1 MSYDRNQERTEAQ
14 RYADQIRQDQRDDA
28 STINGMTLGILVAVA
43 IAAAA
48 TAFYLVSR
56 RNETVPTPV
65 IAPSSA
71 TVAPEKQ
78 TIIRE
83 EKTREIVPVPQ
94 ATSEPNVNIIV
105 PPSVS
110 SPSIA
115 PSASGNSLGSN
126 SAPSPAP
133 SQSSSLAP
141 DSSPS
146 TVN

>member
-1 MSYDRNQERTEAQ
+1 MSYDKNQDRAETQ
-14 RYADQIRQDQRDDA
+14 KYADQIRQDRREDA
-28 STINGMTLGILVAVA
+28 SALNGMTLGILVAVA

-48 TAFYLVSR
+48 TAFYLVNR
-56 RNETVPTPV
+56 RNETVPV
-65 IAPSSA
+65 IVPSTS

-110 SPSIA
+110 SPSKA
-115 PSASGNSLGSN
+115 PSEPSNSLGSD
-126 SAPSPAP
+126 SAKSPAP
-133 SQSSSLAP
+133 SP
-141 DSSPS
+141 SPS
-146 TVN
+146 LSPAPSPSPVN

>member
-1 MSYDRNQERTEAQ
+1 MSYDKNQDRAETQ
-14 RYADQIRQDQRDDA
+14 RYADQIRQDRREDA
-28 STINGMTLGILVAVA
+28 STLNGMTLGILVAVA

-48 TAFYLVSR
+48 TAFYLVNR
-56 RNETVPTPV
+56 RNETVPV
-65 IAPSSA
+65 IAPSTS

-110 SPSIA
+110 SPSNA
-115 PSASGNSLGSN
+115 PSAPSNSLGSD
-126 SAPSPAP
+126 SAKSPAP
-133 SQSSSLAP
+133 SPSPSLSP

-146 TVN
+146 PVN